1 MSKRVSL
8 ILKDADEAALTP
20 YLNEGTAAFEALRQW
35 TDQRGEGDIKSEAG
49 ALRALL
55 QAGAEAIGE
64 RVLDA
69 GYAKLATEFNNEP
82 ANAERRT
89 ARDRHARRS
98 KGER

>member
-8 ILKDADEAALTP
+8 ILKDSDEAALAP
-20 YLNEGTAAFEALRQW
+20 FLSEGSAGFEVLRQW
-35 TDQRGEGDIKSEAG
+35 AGQRGGDIKSEAG

-55 QAGAEAIGE
+55 QAGAEALGE

-69 GYAKLATEFNNEP
+69 GYAALATEFNSDP

-89 ARDRHARRS
+89 ARDRHIRRS
-98 KGER
+98 RAHR